1 MLAET
6 ERKVKVNNINKLDL
20 LQYQITAPSNRAQI
34 VQNNF
39 GQHTMSWT

>member
-1 MLAET
+1 MLVET
-6 ERKVKVNNINKLDL
+6 ERKVKVNSIDKLGL
-20 LQYQITAPSNRAQI
+20 LQYQITAPGNWPQI